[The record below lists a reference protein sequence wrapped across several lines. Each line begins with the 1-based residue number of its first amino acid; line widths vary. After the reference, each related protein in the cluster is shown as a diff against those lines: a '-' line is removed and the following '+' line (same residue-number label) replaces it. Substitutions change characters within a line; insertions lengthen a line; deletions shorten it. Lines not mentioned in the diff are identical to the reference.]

1 MKRQTD
7 SNFFQKLMNKGKIG
21 WWEANLNTESYVCS
35 EYISDLLGLG
45 EEGTISFEDFN
56 KRILKED
63 QLHATPFFSN
73 TIQQTT
79 EEVYLINTLNGNIW
93 LRSKVCYQEI
103 DEEGNTK
110 VYGIAETQ
118 DGAHLASAYQAL
130 QNSERILHNIYKNL
144 PVGIELY
151 DKEGHLIDLN
161 IKDMEMFHIN
171 HKEDVLGINI
181 FDNPVF
187 SEEIKEMIRTHKDA
201 DFSFQY
207 KYSMISEYYKSQ
219 MSNGSID
226 LMTRI
231 TTLYDN
237 SQMPINY
244 LLINMDKT
252 ENTIAY
258 NKIQEFENFFDLVGD
273 YAKVGYAYFDA
284 LSRDGY
290 ALRSWYRNVGE
301 IEGTPLPEIIGVHG
315 HFPPEDRAVILA
327 FLDQVVNGNA
337 TKLSRDVRI
346 LREDGHYTWTR
357 INVMVRS
364 YRPQDNV
371 IEMLCI
377 NYDITKLKETE
388 QMLIQSKE
396 KAEESDRLKSA
407 FLANMSHE
415 IRPPLNAIV
424 GFSSLLQET
433 TDSFEKQQYI
443 SIIEENN
450 KLLLQLI
457 SDILDLSKIEAGTI
471 EMTREKVNARQICIE
486 LEEMMKMK
494 AKPGVN
500 LLLATCLPDLYF
512 TSDKNRLQQVLLN
525 FITNALKFTDK
536 GSIIIDYKLQ
546 DHFVKFSVT
555 DTGIG
560 IQQDKQATVF
570 NRFVKLNSFIPGT
583 GLGLS
588 ICQSI
593 ITQLGGEIGVE
604 SEFGKGSCFW
614 FTHPLENNY

>member
-201 DFSFQY
+201 DFSCQY
-207 KYSMISEYYKSQ
+207 KYSMISEYYKFQ

-237 SQMPINY
+237 SQ
-244 LLINMDKT
+244 
-252 ENTIAY
+252 NT
-258 NKIQEFENFFDLVGD
+258 G
-273 YAKVGYAYFDA
+273 
-284 LSRDGY
+284 
-290 ALRSWYRNVGE
+290 
-301 IEGTPLPEIIGVHG
+301 
-315 HFPPEDRAVILA
+315 
-327 FLDQVVNGNA
+327 
-337 TKLSRDVRI
+337 
-346 LREDGHYTWTR
+346 
-357 INVMVRS
+357 
-364 YRPQDNV
+364 
-371 IEMLCI
+371 
-377 NYDITKLKETE
+377 
-388 QMLIQSKE
+388 
-396 KAEESDRLKSA
+396 
-407 FLANMSHE
+407 
-415 IRPPLNAIV
+415 
-424 GFSSLLQET
+424 
-433 TDSFEKQQYI
+433 
-443 SIIEENN
+443 
-450 KLLLQLI
+450 
-457 SDILDLSKIEAGTI
+457 
-471 EMTREKVNARQICIE
+471 
-486 LEEMMKMK
+486 
-494 AKPGVN
+494 
-500 LLLATCLPDLYF
+500 
-512 TSDKNRLQQVLLN
+512 
-525 FITNALKFTDK
+525 
-536 GSIIIDYKLQ
+536 
-546 DHFVKFSVT
+546 
-555 DTGIG
+555 
-560 IQQDKQATVF
+560 
-570 NRFVKLNSFIPGT
+570 
-583 GLGLS
+583 
-588 ICQSI
+588 
-593 ITQLGGEIGVE
+593 
-604 SEFGKGSCFW
+604 
-614 FTHPLENNY
+614 